1 MILKI
6 AGKPMHL
13 FELTCVAYM
22 KNNLDFRR
30 SFETISHFITFAMMR
45 GGLDERH
52 TKTGYKHYVFGG
64 LLPLEADKVYKKGS
78 TYRFILRSP
87 DEEFLT
93 ALSTALRQ
101 NIDHSD
107 FIVVETHLNRRK
119 SFFITELY
127 SATPVIVTSEGNLF
141 WTMEKNG
148 DIMQL
153 QKQLHDN
160 LEKKYQSF
168 YGEEIKP
175 PQNFIQFIEIKNRV
189 PQNIEIHKE
198 GKKIRFFG
206 NKFRIVPN
214 EDEMSQ
220 KLAFMAL
227 ACGLG
232 EKNSYGGGF
241 CLGGKA

>member
-1 MILKI
+1 MY
-6 AGKPMHL
+6 L
-13 FELTCVAYM
+13 FELTCVAYC
-22 KNNLDFRR
+22 KNNLEFRR

-52 TKTGYKHYVFGG
+52 MKNGYKHYVFGG
-64 LLPLEADKVYKKGS
+64 MLPIEPDKVYKKGS

-87 DEEFLT
+87 DEAFLT

-101 NIDHSD
+101 NIDHPD
-107 FIVVETHLNRRK
+107 LIVVETHLKRIK
-119 SFFITELY
+119 PFFISELY
-127 SATPVIVTSEGNLF
+127 SAAPVIVTHESLY

-153 QKQLHDN
+153 QRQLHDN
-160 LEKKYQSF
+160 LEKKFQSF
-168 YGEEIKP
+168 YGEELKA
-175 PQNFIQFIEIKNRV
+175 PQNFIQLIEIKNTK
-189 PQNIEIHKE
+189 PQNIRIHKDGRE
-198 GKKIRFFG
+198 IVFFG

-214 EDEMSQ
+214 EDEISQ
-220 KLAFMAL
+220 KLAFVAL

-241 CLGGKA
+241 CLAGGMR